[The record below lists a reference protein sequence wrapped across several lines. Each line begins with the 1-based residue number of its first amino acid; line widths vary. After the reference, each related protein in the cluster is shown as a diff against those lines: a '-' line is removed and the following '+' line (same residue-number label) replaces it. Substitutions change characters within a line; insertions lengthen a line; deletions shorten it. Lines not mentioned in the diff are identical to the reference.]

1 MKKAVILFSLVLIL
15 LGTGCHKKPKITKT
29 IEGNLLTYYEM
40 SNGTWKCDDHIYK
53 YRLELTGRMSNAAKD
68 TTFVWLSNLKEITFE
83 RSMKAAGLSSYSGD
97 YFSPDEA
104 VLVEME

>member
-40 SNGTWKCDDHIYK
+40 SDGTWK
-53 YRLELTGRMSNAAKD
+53 
-68 TTFVWLSNLKEITFE
+68 
-83 RSMKAAGLSSYSGD
+83 
-97 YFSPDEA
+97 
-104 VLVEME
+104 